1 MLFHRNGE
9 TNFPRKSHA
18 IWFMS
23 QYVRFDY
30 LKEAPDYKAIA
41 DKIILQDLYKE
52 VATSM
57 KIKIPA
63 DDMKPFALEID
74 KIAFDPANPG
84 DYLARL
90 KGTKAVNQ

>member
-18 IWFMS
+18 IWFMT

-30 LKEAPDYKAIA
+30 LKEAPNYRAIA

-52 VATSM
+52 VAASM
-57 KIKIPA
+57 KIKIPD
-63 DDMKPFALEID
+63 DDMKPFALELD
-74 KIAFDPANPG
+74 KIKFDPNNPG
-84 DYLARL
+84 EYLKVA
-90 KGTKAVNQ
+90 KGIIP